1 MKDVLKRG
9 ALILTALLI
18 VSVSIFVAPTQVA
31 LAVNTTYYVDCAGN
45 DSNSGTS
52 TATAWKTM
60 ARASQQV
67 YGPGDSILFKRGCT
81 FSGTGF
87 KPTGNGSV
95 SAPVTIADYGSGNL
109 PQLDGVGTNEP
120 ALFLLNTQ
128 NYIVRNLDLTQHG
141 QTPQLIETQ
150 HGKDQDQNSDEY
162 MRAIVH
168 ILGLGP
174 VGVQNCGEAC
184 TVRNVTLD
192 NLKVHDGSWNGIY
205 GGAGYYQLDTNTY
218 GYIDNLVIQNVES
231 WNNHKAGVDVTSTYT
246 KTITYASTNIKVLNS
261 HLHHNGADGVVMGP
275 VDHGLIDGNDC
286 SYNGQNRNARLGCW
300 GWDSHDLVIQFNES
314 HHNVAPFYTNVT
326 RDSGGF
332 DCDLGSEDCLLQ
344 YNWSH
349 DNTGEG
355 YLIMTWPIGYGYSRG
370 VSHNIQMRYNISE
383 RDAKKL
389 ACPITIF
396 GGVQP
401 AVIYN
406 NTIYYEPDRPAGSPM
421 FQEEGGAICSSIWGK
436 SGTPNAYIYNNVF
449 INNGT
454 VNPSAVSNNAWGD
467 NKGTFTF
474 NHNIWY
480 RLEGGV
486 RFDWG
491 GAINTWSA
499 WQAKGYDAQGFN
511 INPLV
516 VGPLGGG
523 PNAYKLQASSPAIN
537 QAQIVTQGLRGMGS
551 RDYFGVSIPQAG
563 AYDIGAA
570 ESTGG
575 GGPTNT
581 PAPPTNTPSGPTNT
595 PTRTNTPLPPT
606 ATSTPSGS
614 VVMHVF
620 DLYTT
625 DVNGNP
631 QSTFIHRD
639 TIYWRAKIVD
649 QAGNPVSGAAVTFVL
664 YRPDGNQWST
674 KTATTGADGWVL
686 TNIGTVNSSPLG
698 TYTINITNV
707 TKSGSTYDPGA
718 NLKSSTTFVLQ

>member
-1 MKDVLKRG
+1 MKANLRRSMMIV
-9 ALILTALLI
+9 TALL
-18 VSVSIFVAPTQVA
+18 VLMSAFAATSNAR
-31 LAVNTTYYVDCAGN
+31 AVNTVYYVNCATGS
-45 DSNSGTS
+45 DSNNGLSPS
-52 TATAWKTM
+52 TAWRTTTRANQQTYTA
-60 ARASQQV
+60 
-67 YGPGDSILFKRGCT
+67 GDQILFARGTVC
-81 FSGTGF
+81 SGAAF
-87 KPTGNGSV
+87 KPVGNGAV
-95 SAPVTIADYGSGNL
+95 GNPVIVADYGTGNL
-109 PQLDGVGTNEP
+109 PVIDGVGAHEP
-120 ALFLLNTQ
+120 AIFLLNVQ
-128 NYIVRNLDLTQHG
+128 NYTVRNLDLTQHG
-141 QTPQLIETQ
+141 QTPQQIETQ

-184 TVRNVTLD
+184 TVRNITLE

-205 GGAGYYQLDTNTY
+205 GGAGYYQLDTNTF

-231 WNNHKAGVDVTSTYT
+231 WNNHKSGVDVTSTYT
-246 KTITYASTNIKVLNS
+246 KTITYASTNIQVLDS
-261 HLHHNGADGVVMGP
+261 RLHHNGADGVVLGP
-275 VDHGLIDGNDC
+275 IDHGLIDGNDC
-286 SYNGQNRNARLGCW
+286 SYNGQLRNARLGCW

-326 RDSGGF
+326 RDGGGF

-349 DNTGEG
+349 DNAGEG

-406 NTIYYEPDRPAGSPM
+406 NTIYYEPDRVAGSPM
-421 FQEEGGAICSSIWGK
+421 FQEEGGAICSSVWGK
-436 SGTPNAYIYNNVF
+436 SGTPNAYIYNNIF

-454 VNPSAVSNNAWGD
+454 VNPNAVSNNAWGD
-467 NKGTFTF
+467 NRGAFTF
-474 NHNIWY
+474 NRNIWY
-480 RLEGGV
+480 RVEGSV

-491 GAINTWSA
+491 SVITTWSG
-499 WQAKGYDAQGFN
+499 WQAQGYDAQGFN
-511 INPLV
+511 TDPLV
-516 VGPLGGG
+516 TGPLGSG
-523 PNAYKLQASSPAIN
+523 PNAYQLQPSSPAIN
-537 QAQIVTQGLRGMGS
+537 QAQVVTQGLRGMGP

-575 GGPTNT
+575 GVPTNT
-581 PAPPTNTPSGPTNT
+581 PGGSTNT
-595 PTRTNTPLPPT
+595 PTPT
-606 ATSTPSGS
+606 ATATPSQTFTPTPSGS
-614 VVMHVF
+614 VVMHVY
-620 DLYTT
+620 DIYTT
-625 DVNGNP
+625 NANGNP
-631 QSTFIHRD
+631 QSTFIRRD
-639 TIYWRAKIVD
+639 TVYWRARIVD
-649 QAGNPVSGAAVTFVL
+649 QSGNPVSGAAVTFVL

-674 KTATTGADGWVL
+674 KTATTGADGWAL
-686 TNIGTVNSSPLG
+686 SNIGTVNSSPLG
-698 TYTINITNV
+698 TYIINITNV
-707 TKSGSTYDPGA
+707 TKSGATYNPGA

>member
-1 MKDVLKRG
+1 MKDNFRRSMM
-9 ALILTALLI
+9 ILAALLI
-18 VSVSIFVAPTQVA
+18 VLMSVFAAQPNVRAAGTI
-31 LAVNTTYYVDCAGN
+31 YYVDCAAGN
-45 DSNSGTS
+45 DSNNGTS
-52 TATAWKTM
+52 QTTAWRTTT
-60 ARASQQV
+60 RANQQT
-67 YGPGDSILFKRGCT
+67 YTAGDQILFKRGTVC
-81 FSGTGF
+81 SGAAL
-87 KPTGNGSV
+87 KPVGNGAV
-95 SAPVTIADYGSGNL
+95 GNPVTIADYGTGNL
-109 PQLDGVGTNEP
+109 PQIDGVGTNEP
-120 ALFLLNTQ
+120 ALFLLNVQ
-128 NYIVRNLDLTQHG
+128 NYAVRNLDLTQHG

-162 MRAIVH
+162 MRAVVH

-174 VGVQNCGEAC
+174 VGVPSCGEAC
-184 TVRNVTLD
+184 TVRNVTLE

-205 GGAGYYQLDTNTY
+205 GGAGYYQVDTKTY

-246 KTITYASTNIKVLNS
+246 KTVTYGATNIKVLNS
-261 HLHHNGADGVVMGP
+261 YLHHNGADGVVLGP
-275 VDHGLIDGNDC
+275 IDHGLIDGNDC

-314 HHNVAPFYTNVT
+314 HHNVAPFYNNVT

-332 DCDLGSEDCLLQ
+332 DCDLGSEDCLMQ

-406 NTIYYEPDRPAGSPM
+406 NTIYYEPDRLAGSPM
-421 FQEEGGAICSSIWGK
+421 FQAEGGAICSSIWGK
-436 SGTPNAYIYNNVF
+436 SGSPNAYIYNNIF

-454 VNPSAVSNNAWGD
+454 VNPSAVSNDAWGD
-467 NKGTFTF
+467 GKGTFTF

-480 RLEGGV
+480 RVEGGV
-486 RFDWG
+486 SFDWG

-511 INPLV
+511 TNPLV
-516 VGPLGGG
+516 TGPLGSG
-523 PNAYKLQASSPAIN
+523 PNAYQLQSSSPAIN
-537 QAQIVTQGLRGMGS
+537 QAQVVTQGLRGMGT
-551 RDYFGVSIPQAG
+551 RDYFGVAIPQAG

-570 ESTGG
+570 ESSGG
-575 GGPTNT
+575 SV
-581 PAPPTNTPSGPTNT
+581 PTNTPSGPTIT
-595 PTRTNTPLPPT
+595 PTNTSIVPT
-606 ATSTPSGS
+606 PTFTSTPGGS
-614 VVMHVF
+614 VAMHVF
-620 DLYTT
+620 DFYTT
-625 DVNGNP
+625 DANGNP
-631 QSTFIHRD
+631 QSTFIHGN

-649 QAGNPVSGAAVTFVL
+649 QSGNPVSGATVSFLL
-664 YRPDGNQWST
+664 YRPDGNQWSN
-674 KTATTGADGWVL
+674 KTATTGADGWAL
-686 TNIGTVNSSPLG
+686 SNIGTVNSSPLG

-707 TKSGSTYDPGA
+707 TKTGATYDPGA
-718 NLKSSTTFVLQ
+718 NVKSSTTFVLQ